1 MDKNEL
7 YEQLDE
13 DFEGYIESREILD
26 SLVPYDSVAA
36 YRLASELQTIIR
48 QVIPAAVVEKRE

>member
-13 DFEGYIESREILD
+13 DFEGHAESREIMD
-26 SLVPYDSVAA
+26 SLVPYDSVDA
-36 YRLASELQTIIR
+36 YRLASELETIIR
-48 QVIPAAVVEKRE
+48 QVIPTVVVEKHE

>member
-13 DFEGYIESREILD
+13 DFEGYVEAREISD
-26 SLVPYDSVAA
+26 SLVPYDSVDA
-36 YRLASELQTIIR
+36 YRLASELQEIIR
-48 QVIPAAVVEKRE
+48 QVIPTAVVEKCE

>member
-13 DFEGYIESREILD
+13 DFEGYVEAAEISD
-26 SLVPYDSVAA
+26 SMVPYDRVDA
-36 YRLASELQTIIR
+36 YRLASDLQDIIR
-48 QVIPAAVVEKRE
+48 QVIPGAVVEKRE